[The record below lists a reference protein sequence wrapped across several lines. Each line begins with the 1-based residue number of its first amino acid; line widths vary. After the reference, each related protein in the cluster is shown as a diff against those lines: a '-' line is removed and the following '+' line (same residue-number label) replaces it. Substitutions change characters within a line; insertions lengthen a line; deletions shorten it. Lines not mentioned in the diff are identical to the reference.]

1 MQGADTSRPPAGEW
15 HWLWDTYVVGLCAAA
30 IVAMTLLNHGFPGN
44 VPVAAAALAAI
55 AIITPTVGR
64 RVIRSRRSGRTAA
77 AFAATVVALW
87 VIAVWSS
94 PVAIAA
100 IPAMYPVLFA
110 SLPLGAALCVT
121 ALVTLT
127 PLAITVLT
135 DGPRSPYLAIALA
148 CTLVGLVA
156 APVIG
161 TMIMTSMRQR
171 ARLATLIDDLRA
183 SRAESARLSHE
194 AGVAAERERL
204 AREIHDTLA
213 QGFTSIAALTQAVE
227 AELDSD
233 PTAARAHIAL
243 IGNTARENLSEARG
257 MVTQLMPPALDRG
270 TVCAAI
276 QRLCERLSAETGI
289 AATTAIS
296 RPLPELG
303 MATDVVLLRATQE
316 ALTNVAKHSHA
327 SSVHVRLAPTAQSVR
342 LSLVDN
348 GIGFTDDSMD
358 GFGLRGMRARIAQ
371 VGGTISVS
379 PTPGGGA
386 TVTIEVPT

>member
-348 GIGFTDDSMD
+348 GIGFTDDSME
-358 GFGLRGMRARIAQ
+358 GFGLRGMRARIAR

>member
-64 RVIRSRRSGRTAA
+64 RVIRSRRSGRTTA

-348 GIGFTDDSMD
+348 GIGFTDDSME

>member
-64 RVIRSRRSGRTAA
+64 RIIRSRRSGRTAA
-77 AFAATVVALW
+77 VFAATVVALW

-135 DGPRSPYLAIALA
+135 DGPRSPYLAIAIA

-171 ARLATLIDDLRA
+171 VRLATLIDDLRA

-257 MVTQLMPPALDRG
+257 MVTQLIPPALDRG

-348 GIGFTDDSMD
+348 GIGFTDDSME

>member
-127 PLAITVLT
+127 PLAITVLS
-135 DGPRSPYLAIALA
+135 DGPRSPYLAIAIA

-270 TVCAAI
+270 TVCTAI

>member
-64 RVIRSRRSGRTAA
+64 RIIRSRHSGRTAA
-77 AFAATVVALW
+77 VFAATVVALW

-135 DGPRSPYLAIALA
+135 DGPRSPYLAIAIA

-171 ARLATLIDDLRA
+171 VRLATLIDDLRA

-257 MVTQLMPPALDRG
+257 MVTQLIPPALDRG

-348 GIGFTDDSMD
+348 GIGFTDDSME